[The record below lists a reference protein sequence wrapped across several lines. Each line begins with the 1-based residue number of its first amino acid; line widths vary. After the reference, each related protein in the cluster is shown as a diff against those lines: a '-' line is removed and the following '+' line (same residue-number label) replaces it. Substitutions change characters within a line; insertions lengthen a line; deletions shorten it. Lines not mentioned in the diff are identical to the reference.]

1 MEVSGS
7 VPQLVRAAL
16 IAVSCDLPAGRKV
29 CGFLSHSANLGCSRC
44 YASFS
49 EGFSRRNYA
58 NLNRSSWQLRT
69 CNRHRADVKSLEQC
83 KTKTEKSHREL
94 QLGCRYSEL
103 LRLPYFDPVRMLLI
117 DPMHCLFLGT
127 ANYITRKIWIGRQIL
142 NKDNLVLIEKR
153 LQKVQVPLH
162 IGRLPCNIDSGSTFT
177 AEQWMIWTI
186 FLSVYCLHGLLST
199 DEIECWRHFVLACRR
214 LCQRSLSLDDVT
226 VADALLMHFVKR
238 IKRLYGDS
246 SITPNMHMQC
256 HLSDC
261 VKYCGPLQSFWLF
274 AFERYNGLLGNQPN
288 NNRAVEIQ
296 LIHRFLKDNVHLDLL
311 HVAES
316 MPLFEEFRR
325 VVSDHAKSF
334 GSVTATSANDSGTV
348 FCKPPKYT
356 LSILRSEYIDVL
368 KKIYGKLYPEF
379 QSASME
385 NRTICSSVKKF
396 THIQMN
402 NRKLSSISSEC
413 TRSKVPYVLAKS
425 IFPLSASVPYDIR
438 PSEVD
443 YFIEHS
449 FSISLSST
457 QNIRKTHLF
466 AVVFWPQ
473 IHPQRYAMGKP
484 AEIWCK
490 GIFEPDITH
499 TFLPVENIVSQAII
513 VRHAPIMLE

>member
-1 MEVSGS
+1 
-7 VPQLVRAAL
+7 
-16 IAVSCDLPAGRKV
+16 
-29 CGFLSHSANLGCSRC
+29 
-44 YASFS
+44 
-49 EGFSRRNYA
+49 
-58 NLNRSSWQLRT
+58 
-69 CNRHRADVKSLEQC
+69 
-83 KTKTEKSHREL
+83 
-94 QLGCRYSEL
+94 
-103 LRLPYFDPVRMLLI
+103 MLLI

-186 FLSVYCLHGLLST
+186 YLSVYCLHGLLST

-238 IKRLYGDS
+238 IKCLYGDS

-261 VKYCGPLQSFWLF
+261 VKDCGPLQSFWLF

-288 NNRAVEIQ
+288 NNRAIEIQ
-296 LIHRFLKDNVHLDLL
+296 LINRFLKDNVHLDLL

-368 KKIYGKLYPEF
+368 KKIDGKLYPEF

-385 NRTICSSVKKF
+385 NRTIFSSVKKF

-425 IFPLSASVPYDIR
+425 IFPLSKCSV
-438 PSEVD
+438 
-443 YFIEHS
+443 
-449 FSISLSST
+449 
-457 QNIRKTHLF
+457 
-466 AVVFWPQ
+466 
-473 IHPQRYAMGKP
+473 
-484 AEIWCK
+484 
-490 GIFEPDITH
+490 
-499 TFLPVENIVSQAII
+499 
-513 VRHAPIMLE
+513 